1 MPIEPEAPPGA
12 ESSTTRISHARAQL
26 PRRRVLLAVCLL
38 LVLHGSLY
46 PWRFDTSVRAATA
59 WTAMWAQA
67 GVWTSLGDVAGNL
80 VLFVP
85 LGWLALRA
93 WPARPHHALV
103 PAFLIWLLGVAYA
116 LALQVLQFWV
126 PGRTPSVSDVL
137 WNAVGMALG
146 LLAAGMAARWRP
158 QAATRASDGATPAAL
173 MALLWLAI
181 EWWPFVPTI
190 DWQHMKNALKPLL
203 LSPQWHTLSFLA
215 VALGVA
221 VVAQIGR
228 AWPRRALLLTGLVGA
243 AAIGKLFLRG
253 QAISLPHAAGWLAGL
268 GFAGAV
274 VWRLDGRRA
283 AGLVLCLALGMFTF
297 DELRPFDWT
306 GMPSRF
312 SWIPFVSSL
321 RGSMVANTL
330 ALCWQLFWLGAVM
343 LAGRALGWRAG
354 ALALAL
360 AGWAFALEWQQAWL
374 PGRVADITPAVLPL
388 LWWLA
393 LPRIR
398 SMPGP
403 EADRVARRRRTA

>member
-1 MPIEPEAPPGA
+1 
-12 ESSTTRISHARAQL
+12 
-26 PRRRVLLAVCLL
+26 VLLAVCLL
-38 LVLHGSLY
+38 LVLHGSMY
-46 PWRFDTSVRAATA
+46 PWRFDTSVPAAAA
-59 WTAMWAQA
+59 WAAMWAQA

-85 LGWLALRA
+85 VGWLGLRA
-93 WPARPHHALV
+93 WPLRPRGALWTALV
-103 PAFLIWLLGVAYA
+103 IWLLGTAYA

-126 PGRTPSVSDVL
+126 PSRTPSVSDVL

-146 LLAAGMAARWRP
+146 QLAAVVAARLRSL
-158 QAATRASDGATPAAL
+158 AEARTSEGATPAAL

-203 LSPQWHTLSFLA
+203 LSPQWHTLSF
-215 VALGVA
+215 VVVTLGVA

-228 AWPRRALLLTGLVGA
+228 AWPHRALLLTGLVA
-243 AAIGKLFLRG
+243 AAALGKLLLRG

-283 AGLVLCLALGMFTF
+283 AALVLCLALGMFTF

-306 GMPSRF
+306 GDRSRF
-312 SWIPFVSSL
+312 SWTPFVSSL

-343 LAGRALGWRAG
+343 LAGRALGWRPAV
-354 ALALAL
+354 LALAL

-393 LPRIR
+393 LPKGR
-398 SMPGP
+398 STSGLEPDAPTGRP
-403 EADRVARRRRTA
+403 RAV